1 VEAQYQGRTTRHDT
15 ETTEHGRDGII
26 YKNEYGTDGCRTVQY
41 CSVVLIHHIARANGT
56 ERVAAAVAAVDSSN
70 NNSWSLRTRQYCSV
84 QFLTTCTVEAI
95 IIIINSPFFGFDWV
109 RCVQRMN
116 LTESAKNR
124 RRRKKKKVEAFAS
137 A

>member
-56 ERVAAAVAAVDSSN
+56 ERVAAAVAAATAATTTAGRCGRDN
-70 NNSWSLRTRQYCSV
+70 TV
-84 QFLTTCTVEAI
+84 QFSFQLRV
-95 IIIINSPFFGFDWV
+95 
-109 RCVQRMN
+109 
-116 LTESAKNR
+116 L
-124 RRRKKKKVEAFAS
+124 
-137 A
+137 